1 MPFFSLP
8 SGASPVL
15 AGTSAPT
22 GGVGNPGDLFIDTSG
37 KTLYGPK
44 DAVSGWPTGIDLSQG
59 PTGAASTVTGPTGP
73 VSNITGPTGGYA
85 FAATGATAPALT
97 TAGAIWL
104 DTTTGKYFVRYLT
117 QFIEIGVQGQ
127 QGATGPSVTGPT
139 GPQVTGPTG
148 PQITGPTG
156 PSGGPTGPTGVSIT
170 GATGPS
176 VTGPTGAASTVT
188 GPTGATGA
196 TGPSVTG
203 PTGAASSVTGPTG
216 PSGGPTGPTGPAP
229 AGGVNV
235 QSITGNLTL
244 TTSSDRYQIIEPV
257 DDDYDVILPTGISEG
272 HEFVIRNSDEIN
284 YYTLNV
290 KSGGSSVDL
299 ISVLAYSVAASVVV
313 YDGST
318 WRVVL
323 RSAT

>member
-139 GPQVTGPTG
+139 GPSVTGPASTV
-148 PQITGPTG
+148 TGPTG
-156 PSGGPTGPTGVSIT
+156 PSGGPTGPTGVAAT
-170 GATGPS
+170 GPTGPS
-176 VTGPTGAASTVT
+176 VTGPTGAASN
-188 GPTGATGA
+188 
-196 TGPSVTG
+196 
-203 PTGAASSVTGPTG
+203 VTGPTG
-216 PSGGPTGPTGPAP
+216 PSGGPTGPTGPATV
-229 AGGVNV
+229 GGVNV
-235 QSITGNLTL
+235 QSITGTLALTPA
-244 TTSSDRYQIIEPV
+244 SAKIQIITPV
-257 DDDYDVILPTGISEG
+257 DNNRDVVLPTGVSSG
-272 HEFVIRNSDEIN
+272 HEVVVRNADDN
-284 YYTLNV
+284 LTYDVNV
-290 KSGGSSVDL
+290 KNGGSTLSQVSGL
-299 ISVLAYSVAASVVV
+299 VTAWVV

-318 WRVVL
+318 WHVV
-323 RSAT
+323 SQA